1 MVVEGFWGKSFM
13 VGSRVRWGEEYCG
26 VVNRLGE
33 LWLGLGR
40 LVEDRVFVGE
50 VCLVGFGVW

>member
-1 MVVEGFWGKSFM
+1 M
-13 VGSRVRWGEEYCG
+13 VGNRVRWGEEYCG

-33 LWLGLGR
+33 LWLGLGG
-40 LVEDRVFVGE
+40 LVEDRVYVGK